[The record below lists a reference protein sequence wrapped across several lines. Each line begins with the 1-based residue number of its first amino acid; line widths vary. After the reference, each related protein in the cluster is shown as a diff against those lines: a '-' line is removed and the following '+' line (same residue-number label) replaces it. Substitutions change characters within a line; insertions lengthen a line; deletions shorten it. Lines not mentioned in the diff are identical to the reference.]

1 VIKIAENLED
11 KYRATI
17 VYPAAQNIA
26 HNSKKLP
33 RSGLGAEAV
42 VVACTLN
49 HIAPHTANSEPAIN
63 CFVIISF
70 KKYPAAIAVIIG
82 ISDVII
88 PACDADVYSKALAS
102 KIKYKHGSKKAKRT
116 INLMSFF
123 VKLYFVKL
131 LMKYTKHKDA
141 ISIRKNIT
149 VNSPKSTIAD
159 FKAIKEL
166 PHINIAKIIDTN
178 PTRLKFCDF
187 VKLHLFLIRRE
198 YTLLK
203 YYVKRFL

>member
-1 VIKIAENLED
+1 MINIAENLED

-17 VYPAAQNIA
+17 VYPAPQIMAQ
-26 HNSKKLP
+26 NSKKLP
-33 RSGLGAEAV
+33 KSGFGEVAV

-49 HIAPHTANSEPAIN
+49 QIAPQTAISDPKIN
-63 CFVIISF
+63 CFEIISF
-70 KKYPAAIAVIIG
+70 KKYPAAIAVMIG

-88 PACDADVYSKALAS
+88 PACEAEVYSKAFAS

-116 INLMSFF
+116 ISLISFF

-131 LMKYTKHKDA
+131 LIKYIKQKEA

-149 VNSPKSTIAD
+149 VNSPRSTIAD

-166 PHINIAKIIDTN
+166 PHINIANIIDTN
-178 PTRLKFCDF
+178 PKRLKFCDF
-187 VKLHLFLIRRE
+187 VM
-198 YTLLK
+198 
-203 YYVKRFL
+203 